1 MATREEEKHERFRR
15 VAENRTNRVID
26 TLRLLGN
33 CSNTGNYAYTKDE
46 VTRIFDAIE
55 KSVKETRKKFDE
67 VQIESEE
74 RFRL

>member
-1 MATREEEKHERFRR
+1 MSSREEEKRARFHR

-33 CSNTGNYAYTKDE
+33 CANTGNYTYTKEE
-46 VTRIFDAIE
+46 VSRIFAAVE
-55 KSVKETRKKFDE
+55 AAVKEARKKFDE
-67 VQIESEE
+67 VQMESEE